1 MDSPTTREIARL
13 LAFLDEPGAVAA
25 ILAHQASVPD
35 HAAQIHDAYCLRTM
49 KHGWTGK
56 DKEQLWA
63 WYESTSR
70 WEGGYSFAGYLD
82 YMVQELV
89 ALLTEHERNQ
99 MLGRGE
105 IYPFPTRVLVR
116 ELNIDRE
123 IGNVARL
130 TQTNPA
136 WASGLNLTRGEIGYG
151 IRLSCEFS
159 SDDGERW
166 MNTVSSY
173 LVAVFPGLKQL
184 FTAGLIEWLKG
195 CVDPLIPRFMAMGL
209 VFEALYRLTAHLKG
223 YSVLQ
228 KSIRRADAS
237 LKFQYRMLD
246 SRPLGICTEEVLESL
261 IAHVPEPHRAEAKY
275 VLGLAVKA
283 RNAIAHGAVTEFD
296 QHTCLGM
303 GHIIIK
309 AVQTL
314 VTAGQHHMVREV
326 AYYRWLNEGNGKTG
340 EIYGSHPSWC
350 ALSG

>member
-1 MDSPTTREIARL
+1 MTGQPLNCTDIEVGPE
-13 LAFLDEPGAVAA
+13 GAVYFTTGGRGTQGGLYRVSWNGARPESA
-25 ILAHQASVPD
+25 RVEPPWVEAVKISSPLASFSQRRIAELR
-35 HAAQIHDAYCLRTM
+35 ARNRDAGDRALPSEVGDPEQSRT
-49 KHGWTGK
+49 
-56 DKEQLWA
+56 
-63 WYESTSR
+63 YESTSR

-130 TQTNPA
+130 TQTNLA

-184 FTAGLIEWLKG
+184 FTDGLIEWLKG
-195 CVDPLIPRFMAMGL
+195 CVDPSIPRFMAMGL

-246 SRPLGICTEEVLESL
+246 SRPWES
-261 IAHVPEPHRAEAKY
+261 APRRSWRA
-275 VLGLAVKA
+275 
-283 RNAIAHGAVTEFD
+283 
-296 QHTCLGM
+296 
-303 GHIIIK
+303 
-309 AVQTL
+309 
-314 VTAGQHHMVREV
+314 
-326 AYYRWLNEGNGKTG
+326 
-340 EIYGSHPSWC
+340 
-350 ALSG
+350 